1 MSFSAALHRRLHWLN
16 LPGALLIALLQR
28 TPIIRVAATAG
39 DYVLSSTAGNVLK
52 AAATTLG
59 ALGAVHSMAGASATS
74 TLNPSTPSPAKG
86 TVGELFSTL
95 VFEVKVSGGYVASSW
110 FVSGL
115 PPGLSVKPLRSTAD
129 GITSGSINASTIQ
142 VDGTPTQAGNYPVSL
157 TAYESAGAK
166 NSSASFTYYIN
177 IAAAPNSP
185 PTITSQPTPTAK
197 TVPVGGTALYTVEVS
212 GSPTPTLQWF
222 KGSSPITGATTTILA
237 ISGAT
242 TADAA
247 TYTLVATNSQGSAT
261 SNAVTLT
268 VTGGVTAPT
277 ITTQPSASAVSA
289 GSAVSFTVV
298 ASGTSPLT
306 YDWKKDGTS
315 ISGATNATYTIASAA
330 TSDAGSYTVV
340 VSNSA
345 GSVTSTA
352 ASLTVT
358 ATSTTAPRLSNLS
371 VRTALTANQIVI
383 VGFTM
388 SGGSK
393 RVLLRSVGPTLAAF
407 GVPDVMANPML
418 DLYAGATKVD
428 SNDNWGGS
436 AALSASFQSVGAFS
450 YAASTSLDAAL
461 VTTIE
466 GGRTLQVSGPAAG
479 TVLVEGYDAGTGDT
493 PRFTNLSARNK
504 VGTGANILIAG
515 FTLDGEGARNL
526 LIRAV
531 GPKLSEFGVT
541 GVLTDPKLEIYSG
554 STKIAENDN
563 WSASLAATAAS
574 VGAFALTAGSKDAA
588 ITVSLPKG
596 GYTVQVSGAD
606 GGVGEA
612 IVEIYELP

>member
-59 ALGAVHSMAGASATS
+59 ALGAVHSMAGATTLSA
-74 TLNPSTPSPAKG
+74 STPSPASG
-86 TVGELFSTL
+86 TVAVPFSTV
-95 VFEVKVSGGYVASSW
+95 VFTIKGAPAATASWTIVSGV
-110 FVSGL
+110 
-115 PPGLSVKPLRSTAD
+115 PPGLSFTGYGSTGA
-129 GITSGSINASTIQ
+129 GVTSGIIDASTL
-142 VDGTPTQAGNYPVSL
+142 VLSGTPTTAGQFAVVLRAWNN
-157 TAYESAGAK
+157 TGGRGD
-166 NSSASFTYYIN
+166 NSSFTYIVN
-177 IAAAPNSP
+177 IAAAANSA
-185 PTITSQPTPTAK
+185 PTISTQPTSK
-197 TVPVGGTALYTVEVS
+197 TVAAGGTAQFIAAVS

-222 KGSSPITGATTTILA
+222 KGSSPISGATSTILT

-242 TADAA
+242 STDAA

-277 ITTQPSASAVSA
+277 ITTQPSSSAVSA

-298 ASGTSPLT
+298 ASGSSPLT

-358 ATSTTAPRLSNLS
+358 TTSTTAPRLSNLS

-393 RVLLRSVGPTLAAF
+393 RVLLRAVGPTLAAF

>member
-1 MSFSAALHRRLHWLN
+1 M
-16 LPGALLIALLQR
+16 
-28 TPIIRVAATAG
+28 
-39 DYVLSSTAGNVLK
+39 
-52 AAATTLG
+52 
-59 ALGAVHSMAGASATS
+59 
-74 TLNPSTPSPAKG
+74 
-86 TVGELFSTL
+86 
-95 VFEVKVSGGYVASSW
+95 
-110 FVSGL
+110 
-115 PPGLSVKPLRSTAD
+115 
-129 GITSGSINASTIQ
+129 
-142 VDGTPTQAGNYPVSL
+142 
-157 TAYESAGAK
+157 
-166 NSSASFTYYIN
+166 N
-177 IAAAPNSP
+177 IAAAANSA
-185 PTITSQPTPTAK
+185 PTISTQPTSK
-197 TVPVGGTALYTVEVS
+197 TVAAGGTAQFIAAVS

-222 KGSSPITGATTTILA
+222 KGSTAISGATTTILT

-242 TADAA
+242 SADAA
-247 TYTLVATNSQGSAT
+247 TYTLVATSSIGSAT

-268 VTGGVTAPT
+268 VVGAVGTAPT
-277 ITTQPSASAVSA
+277 ITTQPSSSAVSV
-289 GSAVSFTVV
+289 GSAASFSVV

-330 TSDAGSYTVV
+330 TRDAGTYTVV

-358 ATSTTAPRLSNLS
+358 ATGTTAPRLSNLS

-393 RVLLRSVGPTLAAF
+393 SVLLRAAGPTLAAF
-407 GVPDVMANPML
+407 GVPDVMANPKL
-418 DLYAGATKVD
+418 DLYNGSTKIN

-515 FTLDGEGARNL
+515 FTLAGEGARNL

-541 GVLTDPKLEIYSG
+541 GVLTDPLLEIYSG

-563 WSASLAATAAS
+563 WSTSLAATAAS

-588 ITVSLPKG
+588 IIVALPAG

>member
-59 ALGAVHSMAGASATS
+59 ALGAVHSMAGATTLSA
-74 TLNPSTPSPAKG
+74 STPSPASG
-86 TVGELFSTL
+86 TVGVVFNTVVFS
-95 VFEVKVSGGYVASSW
+95 VKGAQSAASSW
-110 FVSGL
+110 TVNGGV
-115 PPGLSVKPLRSTAD
+115 PPGLSLKAYGTTTA
-129 GITSGSINASTIQ
+129 GVTSGLINNASTLQ
-142 VDGTPTQAGNYPVSL
+142 LDGTPTSAGQFLLSL
-157 TAYESAGAK
+157 TAWESAGAK
-166 NSSASFTYYIN
+166 NTSTTFTYVIN
-177 IAAAPNSP
+177 IAAAPNSA
-185 PTITSQPTPTAK
+185 PTISTQPTSK
-197 TVPVGGTALYTVEVS
+197 TVAAGGTAQFIAAVS

-222 KGSSPITGATTTILA
+222 KGSTA

-242 TADAA
+242 STILTISGATSADAA

-277 ITTQPSASAVSA
+277 ITTQPSASAVSV

-330 TSDAGSYTVV
+330 TSDAGSYTVI

-393 RVLLRSVGPTLAAF
+393 RVLLRAVGPTLAAF

-515 FTLDGEGARNL
+515 FTLAGDGARNL

-563 WSASLAATAAS
+563 WSATLAATSAS

-588 ITVSLPKG
+588 ITVSLPAG

>member
-59 ALGAVHSMAGASATS
+59 ALGAVHSMAGATTLSA
-74 TLNPSTPSPAKG
+74 STPSPASG
-86 TVGELFSTL
+86 TVAVPFSTV
-95 VFEVKVSGGYVASSW
+95 VFTIKGAPAATASWTIVSGV
-110 FVSGL
+110 
-115 PPGLSVKPLRSTAD
+115 PPGLSFTGYGSTAA
-129 GITSGSINASTIQ
+129 GVTSGIIDASTL
-142 VDGTPTQAGNYPVSL
+142 VLSGTPTTAGQFAVVLRAWNN
-157 TAYESAGAK
+157 TGGRGD
-166 NSSASFTYYIN
+166 NSSFTYIVN
-177 IAAAPNSP
+177 IAAAANSA
-185 PTITSQPTPTAK
+185 PTISTQPTSK
-197 TVPVGGTALYTVEVS
+197 TVAAGGTAQFIAAVS

-222 KGSSPITGATTTILA
+222 KGSSPISGATSTILT

-242 TADAA
+242 SADAA

-277 ITTQPSASAVSA
+277 ITTQPSASAVSV

-330 TSDAGSYTVV
+330 TRDAGSYTVV

-345 GSVTSTA
+345 GSVTSMA

-393 RVLLRSVGPTLAAF
+393 RVLLRAVGPTLAAF